1 MRQKLSDFNHKILNT
16 QNMSVLV
23 FTENWDG
30 KFKKLSFELV
40 SYGAKVAEMMNSS
53 VTALSIGDVA
63 EDELK
68 TLGGYGAK
76 KIVSVSDPKLKNLD
90 NQAYASVIADIAA
103 REGAKVIII
112 SNNNTGK
119 AIAPRL
125 SVRLK
130 AGVGSGISKLPLTLE
145 PFTVYKR
152 TYSGNA
158 YAHVVIR
165 SAIKIITLAQNSF
178 DIAATSNN
186 AAIENVSVSLD
197 GSLVKTEVSDIQKQT
212 GKILLT
218 DAEVVVSGGRG
229 MKSPDNWG
237 PIVELAGLLGAATA
251 CSRPVSD
258 EGWRPHDEHTGQTGK
273 IIAPNLYIAVGI
285 SGATQHLAGISSS
298 KYIVA
303 INSDKD
309 APIFEAAQYGIVGD
323 AQKILPKLVEAVKEL
338 KK

>member
-1 MRQKLSDFNHKILNT
+1 
-16 QNMSVLV
+16 MSVLV
-23 FTENWDG
+23 YTENWDG

-40 SYGAKVAEMMNSS
+40 SYAAGVAKLLNTTVAA
-53 VTALSIGDVA
+53 VSIGRV
-63 EDELK
+63 EENELK
-68 TLGGYGAK
+68 KLGNYGAV
-76 KIVSVSDPKLKNLD
+76 KIISVNNDQLVSLD
-90 NQAYASVIADIAA
+90 SQAYASVISEISVK
-103 REGAKVIII
+103 EGASVIVFA
-112 SNNNTGK
+112 NNNTGK
-119 AIAPRL
+119 AVAPRV

-130 AGVGSGISKLPLTLE
+130 AGVGSGVSRLPLNVD

-158 YAHVVIR
+158 FAHVIIK
-165 SAIKIITLAQNSF
+165 SAVKIITLAQNSF
-178 DIAATSNN
+178 DLIETDNN
-186 AAIENVSVSLD
+186 ATIEILNISVDPSLLKT
-197 GSLVKTEVSDIQKQT
+197 SVKDVQKQS
-212 GKILLT
+212 GKIVLT
-218 DAEVVVSGGRG
+218 DADIVVSGGRG
-229 MKSPDNWG
+229 MKSADNWS
-237 PIVELAGLLGAATA
+237 PLIELATLLGAATA

-309 APIFEAAQYGIVGD
+309 APVFEAAQYGIVGD
-323 AQKILPKLVEAVKEL
+323 AMKVLPKLVAAVKEI